1 VSAVWVKLV
10 SRGFLKISP
19 EENIDSSFDSYIGS
33 NYEQI
38 VKHPHETIKYQK
50 QQSEQQFL
58 TTQLATL
65 RHQQRRQHTKK
76 QTGAY
81 HLFDA
86 QEIVALSFV
95 ICICY
100 RQICYEVF

>member
-1 VSAVWVKLV
+1 MSAVWVKLV
-10 SRGFLKISP
+10 SRGFLKTSP

-65 RHQQRRQHTKK
+65 KQQLKDQQIH
-76 QTGAY
+76 GAY
-81 HLFDA
+81 HPFDA
-86 QEIVALSFV
+86 REIVALSFV
-95 ICICY
+95 M
-100 RQICYEVF
+100 